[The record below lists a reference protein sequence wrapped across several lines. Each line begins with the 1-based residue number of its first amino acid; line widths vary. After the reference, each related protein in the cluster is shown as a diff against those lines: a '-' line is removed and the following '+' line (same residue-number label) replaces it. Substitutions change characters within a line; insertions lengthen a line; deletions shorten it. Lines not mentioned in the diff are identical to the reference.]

1 MNDRG
6 MKKWLPFSSLV
17 EQGKYLEKM
26 IYEKYKIERPQVFNE
41 QARKIDQTL
50 REYDFKTPLRMDIFY
65 DGYIYKVKEIIRKID
80 TKKKVI
86 YFDDFYI
93 PIKNIIDIEEINIF
107 DRIC

>member
-50 REYDFKTPLRMDIFY
+50 REYDFKTPIRMDIFY
-65 DGYIYKVKEIIRKID
+65 DGYIYTIIEYVNFFYKFL
-80 TKKKVI
+80 KKSGV
-86 YFDDFYI
+86 
-93 PIKNIIDIEEINIF
+93 
-107 DRIC
+107 

>member
-1 MNDRG
+1 MADRG

-26 IYEKYKIERPQVFNE
+26 IYEKYKIERPQVFTE

-50 REYDFKTPLRMDIFY
+50 KEYDFKTPLKMDIYY
-65 DGYIYKVKEIIRKID
+65 DGYIYKINEVIKGID
-80 TKKKVI
+80 LKKKVI
-86 YFDDFYI
+86 YFNDFFI
-93 PIKNIIDIEEINIF
+93 PIKNIIDVEEINIF